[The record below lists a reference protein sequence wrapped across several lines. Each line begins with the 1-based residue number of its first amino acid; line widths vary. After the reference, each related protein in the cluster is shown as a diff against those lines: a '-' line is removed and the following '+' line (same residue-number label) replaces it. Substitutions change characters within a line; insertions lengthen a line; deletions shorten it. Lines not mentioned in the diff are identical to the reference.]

1 MFFTEYLRVKTMTKT
16 LEKILLKVNKEKT
29 ESVYFDIL
37 DFDKKELERFRKL
50 ATRIFKIEI
59 DFLDVC
65 SCVGIVEL
73 SRKIGSL
80 YFIKYGRRYDKNN
93 YWTIRH

>member
-1 MFFTEYLRVKTMTKT
+1 MFFTEFLKAEIMIKT
-16 LEKILLKVNKEKT
+16 LEKILLKVNKEKA

-37 DFDKKELERFRKL
+37 DLNEKEFERFQKL
-50 ATRIFKIEI
+50 AARIFKIEI

-73 SRKIGSL
+73 FRKINSL
-80 YFIKYGRRYDKNN
+80 YFIKYGRRL
-93 YWTIRH
+93 

>member
-1 MFFTEYLRVKTMTKT
+1 MTKT
-16 LEKILLKVNKEKT
+16 IEKILLKVNKEKV

-37 DFDKKELERFRKL
+37 DLNEKEFERFRKL

-73 SRKIGSL
+73 SRKISSL
-80 YFIKYGRRYDKNN
+80 YFIKYGRRLWK
-93 YWTIRH
+93 

>member
-1 MFFTEYLRVKTMTKT
+1 MVMFFTEYLRAEIMIKTI
-16 LEKILLKVNKEKT
+16 EKILLKVNKEKV

-37 DFDKKELERFRKL
+37 DLDKKEFERFRKL
-50 ATRIFKIEI
+50 ATRIFKIKI

-73 SRKIGSL
+73 SRKIDSL
-80 YFIKYGRRYDKNN
+80 YFIKYGRRLWK
-93 YWTIRH
+93 